1 MGAVRKRAERG
12 KVQLVM
18 GARRGRLLLLHK
30 GGLWVR
36 ELLLLLPC
44 VWGGK
49 GGGEGG
55 MWILWGV

>member
-44 VWGGK
+44 VCVW

-55 MWILWGV
+55 MWVLWGV